1 MDNWKLG
8 IFFLDRAP
16 TVSSERIGMW
26 AFHTDAFGGFSAVI
40 GDFPQF

>member
-16 TVSSERIGMW
+16 TVSSERIGM
-26 AFHTDAFGGFSAVI
+26 GRSAQTLLV
-40 GDFPQF
+40 DFQP